1 MIDKD
6 TLSEL
11 YVNKN
16 LTSYEIAQIYQVD
29 NSIVQKLLIDLN
41 IDKSPKQR
49 KYELIKKVPFTQ
61 EQRDAIVGILLGQN
75 HVKKHG
81 DSYRLEV
88 KYPESK
94 KELTLWIKS
103 ILGNFINVIHKEEKN
118 NSTVLSLQTATHN
131 ELSFFHKLF
140 YENNKKVIRTQLINY
155 LTPLSVAIWFSD
167 QGEIKNHLTMKF
179 NSNKFSKSEQE
190 TLQYILKVKF
200 NVRTK
205 ICTYL
210 KNNIEYHYLSVNK
223 ENSEKLTE
231 IIKPYAIYYQSLKSS
246 STTLCQTSESKN
258 LDDDKV

>member
-1 MIDKD
+1 MIDKS

-16 LTSYEIAQIYQVD
+16 LTSFEIAQIYQVD
-29 NSIVQKLLIDLN
+29 SSVIQQLLVELN
-41 IDKSPKQR
+41 IDKNPKKR
-49 KYELIKKVPFTQ
+49 KYELIKRVPFTQ
-61 EQRDAIVGILLGQN
+61 EQRDAAIGLLLGQA

-81 DSYRLEV
+81 TSFRLEI

-94 KELTLWIKS
+94 KELIFWIKT
-103 ILGNFINVIHKEEKN
+103 IFGNFINVIHKTKN
-118 NSTVLSLQTATHN
+118 NLYSTQTATHN
-131 ELSFFHKLF
+131 ELSFFYKLF
-140 YENNKKVIRTQLINY
+140 YENNKKIIRPELINY
-155 LTPLSVAIWFSD
+155 VTPLSLAIWFSD

-179 NSNKFSKSEQE
+179 NSNKFYKSENE
-190 TLQYILKVKF
+190 TLQYILKIKF

-205 ICTYL
+205 ICTYI

-223 ENSEKLTE
+223 ENSEKLTQ

>member
-29 NSIVQKLLIDLN
+29 NSFVQKLLIDLN
-41 IDKSPKQR
+41 IDKNPKQR

-61 EQRDAIVGILLGQN
+61 EQRDAIVGILLGRA

-81 DSYRLEV
+81 SSYRLEV

-94 KELTLWIKS
+94 KELTFWIKS

-118 NSTVLSLQTATHN
+118 NLVMFGFKTAIHN

-140 YENNKKVIRTQLINY
+140 YENNKKIIRTELINY
-155 LTPLSVAIWFSD
+155 VTPLSIAIWFSD

-179 NSNKFSKSEQE
+179 NSNKFSKSENE
-190 TLQYILKVKF
+190 NLQYILKFKF

-205 ICTYL
+205 ICTYT
-210 KNNIEYHYLSVNK
+210 KNNIEYYYLSVNK

-231 IIKPYAIYYQSLKSS
+231 LIKPYAIHYQSLKLS
-246 STTLCQTSESKN
+246 STTLCQTSKFKN

>member
-29 NSIVQKLLIDLN
+29 NSFVQKLLIDLN
-41 IDKSPKQR
+41 IDKNPKQR

-61 EQRDAIVGILLGQN
+61 EQRDAIVGILLGRA

-81 DSYRLEV
+81 SSYRLEV

-94 KELTLWIKS
+94 KELTFWIKS

-118 NSTVLSLQTATHN
+118 NLVMFGFKTAIHN

-140 YENNKKVIRTQLINY
+140 YENNKKIIRTELINY
-155 LTPLSVAIWFSD
+155 VTPLSIAIWFSD

-179 NSNKFSKSEQE
+179 NSNKFSKSENE
-190 TLQYILKVKF
+190 NLQYILKFKF

-205 ICTYL
+205 ICTYT
-210 KNNIEYHYLSVNK
+210 KNNIEYYYLSVNK

-231 IIKPYAIYYQSLKSS
+231 LIKPYAIHYQSLKLS
-246 STTLCQTSESKN
+246 STTLCQTSKSKN